1 MVALCQGTG
10 KLAVGEGDGAL
21 FKQLAR
27 LEENLAFCSWLV
39 WVHEG

>member
-10 KLAVGEGDGAL
+10 KLTVGEGDGAL

-27 LEENLAFCSWLV
+27 LEENLEFCSWLV